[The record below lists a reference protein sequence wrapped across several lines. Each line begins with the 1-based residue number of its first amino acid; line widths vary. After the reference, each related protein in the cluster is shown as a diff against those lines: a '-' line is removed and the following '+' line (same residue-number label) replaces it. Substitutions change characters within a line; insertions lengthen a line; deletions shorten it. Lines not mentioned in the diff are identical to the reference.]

1 MKQYNKMQHPTLT
14 VNSPLSLDLAAKI
27 EGFKDNQTRLSYF
40 STNKYNK
47 EMSAELIEGGKENC
61 FRTSCVSDVVIFLFC
76 YITFTTKLPQS
87 LSNTV

>member
-1 MKQYNKMQHPTLT
+1 MKQFNKIQHPTLT
-14 VNSPLSLDLAAKI
+14 VNSPLFLDLAAKI

-87 LSNTV
+87 VSNTV

>member
-1 MKQYNKMQHPTLT
+1 MKQFNKIQHPTLT
-14 VNSPLSLDLAAKI
+14 VNSPLSLDQAAKI
-27 EGFKDNQTRLSYF
+27 EGFKDNQTRKSYF

-76 YITFTTKLPQS
+76 YIIFTTKRPQS
-87 LSNTV
+87 VSNTV

>member
-1 MKQYNKMQHPTLT
+1 MKQYNKIQHPTLT

-47 EMSAELIEGGKENC
+47 EMSAELIEGEKENC
-61 FRTSCVSDVVIFLFC
+61 FRSSCVSDVRIFLFC
-76 YITFTTKLPQS
+76 YIIFTTKLPQS
-87 LSNTV
+87 VSNTV